1 MTAVRLNAA
10 GSDEPQSASVVFL
23 DQTLV
28 VFDIEQA
35 KNATQVIHISRVP
48 KTGLV
53 SFRFQTNAP
62 TRYIVSPNCGII
74 ENDKPV
80 PIRIELVG
88 NRYNPQ
94 HKLVVHAIAIQNKS
108 EWKSIW
114 DDPRIDEPGRFQ
126 TIWIELGTT
135 IMSLEHAFNLT
146 DPQNAKVTMSVAQLL
161 SASNSRGADR
171 VKELEDLKAMLRAD
185 NETLQRNIQ
194 QTTNLKAVIEKQ
206 LKERSAEAK
215 EFHAKEEKLT
225 AEEDRLYADVMRDES
240 ELNILK
246 ERRSHPENC
255 ILM

>member
-80 PIRIELVG
+80 P
-88 NRYNPQ
+88 
-94 HKLVVHAIAIQNKS
+94 
-108 EWKSIW
+108 IW